1 MNNPKKLI
9 NAKEFCFRLL
19 KLRQRSEHELR
30 QRLIRK
36 KFTAETI
43 EEVIAYLN
51 KIKLINDREFSQSW
65 IASRINNFGKR
76 RIVFELRQKGIS
88 KELIEESLEEFKER
102 FSDTDNL
109 RELARKKY
117 DKFLQE
123 NQDSF
128 KAKKRL
134 FAFFMRKGYSPEI
147 IIEIL
152 ESL

>member
-1 MNNPKKLI
+1 VNNPKKLI

-43 EEVIAYLN
+43 EEVIAYLK

>member
-1 MNNPKKLI
+1 MCSSDL
-9 NAKEFCFRLL
+9 
-19 KLRQRSEHELR
+19 
-30 QRLIRK
+30 
-36 KFTAETI
+36 
-43 EEVIAYLN
+43 

>member
-43 EEVIAYLN
+43 EEVIAYLK